1 MLLFFGLMMISLLDH
16 FHGRKLLKGGL
27 SRAADADPTAAI
39 ARNPDNDNVDL
50 ASQVD
55 VVKMTWAAWVF
66 IALFTTLALGAWQ
79 WLSG

>member
-1 MLLFFGLMMISLLDH
+1 MIFNDHDIETML
-16 FHGRKLLKGGL
+16 RQQ
-27 SRAADADPTAAI
+27 DALTAAI